1 MDATDLL
8 RGLTRLHNARLHLG
22 VAGSIACYKSCDLLR
37 HLLAMGI
44 HVSATLT
51 PGARQFVS
59 PLLFSALG
67 AMPVYTELFSDTEP
81 FAHLEPGQ
89 NCQALLVCPASASLM
104 ARMAQGQASD
114 MLSAQILAFPGPV
127 AIAPAMN
134 TNMWHNRA
142 TRDNVAV
149 LERRNVTIIQPD
161 AGELACG
168 TQGQG
173 RLAAMPELL
182 PHALKLLTE
191 QDMAKETVL
200 VTMGPT
206 REPWDGVRFWSNPS
220 TGIMGAC
227 LALCSWIRGA
237 RVHAIAGPGITKA
250 LLPPLPGLELHSV
263 TTAGSMYE
271 ATASLWDSASLGF
284 FSAAVADFSPVP
296 YGREKFKKAGSQDGF
311 TVAFTPNKDILKA
324 MSSRRREGQKLLG
337 FAAETAPDMQALM
350 ELARIKRAGKG
361 IDVLAANMVNTR
373 DTGFGAAT
381 NAMAVTDKNGRE
393 EIWPLMSKADVAWD
407 LCTWLLHC

>member
-67 AMPVYTELFSDTEP
+67 AMPVYTELFADTEP

-134 TNMWHNRA
+134 TNMWQNMA
-142 TRDNVAV
+142 TRDNAAV

-182 PHALKLLTE
+182 PHALKLLSE

-220 TGIMGAC
+220 TGIMGAS

-263 TTAGSMYE
+263 TTAGEMYE

-296 YGREKFKKAGSQDGF
+296 YGREKFKKAGSPDGF